1 MDNKVESKKQLPTK
15 KGVLQSL
22 ALSPAREEVV
32 LYEKGRASDISKK
45 LKDMGSQFVTVL
57 VMNR

>member
-1 MDNKVESKKQLPTK
+1 MDNKKQTEKQLPTK
-15 KGVLQSL
+15 KSIIQSL
-22 ALSPAREEVV
+22 ALSPAREEVI
-32 LYEKGRASDISKK
+32 LYERGRATEISKK